1 MLGGLAWRNVWRQ
14 RHRTVLSLAS
24 IALASALTIFILAM
38 QLGTY
43 GGMKENVL
51 RLIDGFAQVQ
61 PPHYAD
67 DPDLRK
73 TIDAPDALLQALAQ
87 VPAVTASAPRASSY
101 VILSN
106 GPHSYGAAMIGVD
119 PAREVRVSS
128 LSGSVSQGRYL
139 QAGDGGVVVVGAAL
153 ARNLKLQVG
162 DKVTMLGTARD
173 GSIAAD
179 VLSVVGVFS
188 TGASD
193 LDRQVV
199 EMPLARFQ
207 GDFALGQRVNA
218 VAIVGPR
225 LGAIQAALPR
235 LRGIAA
241 AQGLVLR
248 DWTRLE
254 PALDDVILLD
264 MSFSSLL
271 YVSLIAVVVFI
282 ILNTLLM
289 SVLERTHE
297 FGMLM
302 AIGMRPTQIGAM
314 VWLELLFLAG
324 GGMLLGVALGAGLT
338 GWVIESG
345 GIAFPAA
352 EALFKQWNMP
362 SVLVPQ
368 LDWLTVLAGPL
379 AIALCIAVAG
389 FVPYLRVL
397 RLEPVSAMRAM

>member
-24 IALASALTIFILAM
+24 ITLASALTIFILAL

-51 RLIDGFAQVQ
+51 RLIDGFAQIQ

-67 DPDLRK
+67 DPDLHK
-73 TIDAPDALLQALAQ
+73 TIDAPDALQQALAHL
-87 VPAVTASAPRASSY
+87 PAVTASAPRASGY

-106 GPHSYGAAMIGVD
+106 GSRSYGAAMIGVD

-128 LSGSVSQGRYL
+128 LAGSVSEGRYL
-139 QAGDGGVVVVGAAL
+139 KADDGGAVVVGAAL
-153 ARNLKLQVG
+153 ARNLKLDIG
-162 DKVTMLGTARD
+162 DKLTMLGTARD

-188 TGASD
+188 TGAPD
-193 LDRQVV
+193 LDREVV
-199 EMPLARFQ
+199 EMPLTRFQ

-218 VAIVGPR
+218 IAVVGHH
-225 LGAIQAALPR
+225 LGDIQAALPR
-235 LRGIAA
+235 LRGVAA
-241 AQGLVLR
+241 AHGLVLR

-254 PALDDVILLD
+254 PALNDVILLD
-264 MSFSSLL
+264 MSFSVLL

-297 FGMLM
+297 FGMLL
-302 AIGMRPTQIGAM
+302 ALGMRPAQIGAM

-338 GWVIESG
+338 GWIIGSG
-345 GIAFPAA
+345 GISFPAA

-362 SVLVPQ
+362 SVLIPQ
-368 LDWLTVLAGPL
+368 LDWLTLLAGPL
-379 AIALCIAVAG
+379 AIAVCIAVAG
-389 FVPYLRVL
+389 LVPYLRVL
-397 RLEPVSAMRAM
+397 RLEPVSAMRAL